1 MPKLLINNKSISP
14 KKHKKFVKLSILFL
28 KPRIIPLYLSFIKYY
43 AKISY
48 NNKKDVLIEAI
59 IDNI

>member
-1 MPKLLINNKSISP
+1 MPKLLINNKRISP
-14 KKHKKFVKLSILFL
+14 KKHKKFVKLLILFL
-28 KPRIIPLYLSFIKYY
+28 KPRIIPLYLSFIKY

-59 IDNI
+59 TDNI